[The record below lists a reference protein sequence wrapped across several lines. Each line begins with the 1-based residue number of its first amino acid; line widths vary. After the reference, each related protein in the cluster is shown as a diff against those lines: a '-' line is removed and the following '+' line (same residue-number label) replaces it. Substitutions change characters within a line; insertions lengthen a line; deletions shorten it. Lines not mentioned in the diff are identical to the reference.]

1 MTDYADRSWLTRP
14 EWADLSPTHEAPR
27 RRTTDREPEF
37 GPAALSHTD
46 RVVLW
51 VSFVASGIATGVSL
65 FFVLTGGAS

>member
-1 MTDYADRSWLTRP
+1 MDYADKSWLKP
-14 EWADLSPTHEAPR
+14 EWADLSPIHEAPR

-37 GPAALSHTD
+37 GPATLSRTE

-51 VSFVASGIATGVSL
+51 LSFVVSGMATGVSL